1 MLFNRTVKSTFVLPR
16 RPSLITTWASA
27 RVRSCCCSLKL
38 TPLCPRTYRF
48 VDRST
53 ACPHFPAALFR
64 RPRGGSAAIEYRRA
78 RTLRTASLF
87 LGTHHRLTKQSVFG
101 THASPRLA
109 ASAGER
115 CRWARAASVRLRAL
129 RHQAHVRRRLPGQ
142 SVEPHRQRRVCLPQ
156 PVLERLVARRVGRVR
171 VRDTGDELR
180 ELRLVLSDE
189 LLLLGIGLLR

>member
-1 MLFNRTVKSTFVLPR
+1 MLFNRTVKICVRAST
-16 RPSLITTWASA
+16 STITHHDLGLSPCEILLLLA
-27 RVRSCCCSLKL
+27 LKL
-38 TPLCPRTYRF
+38 TPLRPRTYPGPR
-48 VDRST
+48 
-53 ACPHFPAALFR
+53 AL
-64 RPRGGSAAIEYRRA
+64 SAQWPN
-78 RTLRTASLF
+78 ASLF